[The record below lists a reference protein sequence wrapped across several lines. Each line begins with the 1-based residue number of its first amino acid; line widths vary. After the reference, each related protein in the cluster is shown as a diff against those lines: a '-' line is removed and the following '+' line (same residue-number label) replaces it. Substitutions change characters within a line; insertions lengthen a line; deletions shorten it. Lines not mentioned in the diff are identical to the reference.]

1 MEEQEETICRSID
14 DIIDRYGDMVYR
26 VILQHMR
33 NEADTEDVVQDTF
46 MKIMKQCPVF
56 DHVKKEK
63 AWVLKV
69 AMNTCKDHWKYDR
82 LRRHEE
88 LLEHYPANTASHM
101 EFTILP
107 YVKKL
112 PQKYR
117 DVIYLFYYEEY
128 SVKEIAE
135 ILDKK
140 EATILTW
147 LNRARKQL
155 KEMLKGSVDFEEV

>member
-1 MEEQEETICRSID
+1 MKEQKETICTSID
-14 DIIDRYGDMVYR
+14 DLIERYGDMVYR
-26 VILQHMR
+26 VVLQHMR
-33 NEADTEDVVQDTF
+33 SEADAQDVVQDTF
-46 MKIMKQCPVF
+46 LKIMKRYPVF

-63 AWVLKV
+63 VWVLKV
-69 AMNTCKDHWKYDR
+69 AMNTCKDHWKYER

-88 LLEHYPANTASHM
+88 FLDQYASNAKPDR
-101 EFTILP
+101 ELTILP
-107 YVKKL
+107 YVKQL

-117 DVIYLFYYEEY
+117 DVIYLFYYEGY
-128 SVKEIAE
+128 HVKEIAE

-155 KEMLKGSVDFEEV
+155 KELLKGSEAYEEI